1 MNATKKNRCVR
12 CVVAVN
18 WYLGISTPNIMDHY
32 GILSL
37 LPPLAAIVLAIWTRQ
52 VYLSLLTGIW
62 LGWIVIARGN
72 ILTGTFDTVQGLVD
86 VFKDA
91 GNTRTIMFCALV
103 GALILFIQ
111 KSGGVEGY
119 ILRVNRWLEKLAKQ
133 DPRRERVWVQLL
145 AWLTGMVVFV
155 ETSIS
160 LLTVGTLYRP
170 LFDRLGISREKL
182 AYIADSTSAPTSIII
197 PFNGWGA
204 FIMGLLAAN
213 EFAHPFSVMF
223 SAMVYNFYPFL
234 AILLVLIVILTGRD
248 FGPMKRAERRVRE
261 TGALLHEGSEAM
273 VAEDLIEVQIQPG
286 VKPRAFNM
294 VIPIGVMVL
303 MMPVVLA
310 YTGWGEAPAGAGFWE
325 QLFSAIGK
333 GSGSTAV
340 LMAVLTAILVSMVLY
355 RVQGIFKIPEM
366 IDLTLKGVSSLMPL
380 ALLMLLAFAISGVC
394 KELKTGVYVAE
405 ITRAWLS
412 PGMAPLLIF
421 LVSGFIA
428 FATGT
433 SWGTFAI
440 MMGIAIPMARELDA
454 DMFMVIAAVMGGGVF
469 GDHCSPI
476 SDTTILA
483 SMSSATDHIDHVR
496 TQLPYALLAGGAAA
510 LGYFILGFMS

>member
-1 MNATKKNRCVR
+1 
-12 CVVAVN
+12 
-18 WYLGISTPNIMDHY
+18 MDHY
-32 GILSL
+32 GLFSL
-37 LPPLAAIVLAIWTRQ
+37 VPPLIAIILAIWTRQ
-52 VYLSLLTGIW
+52 VYLSLLIGIW
-62 LGWIVIARGN
+62 LGWVVIADGN
-72 ILTGTFDTVQGLVD
+72 LLAGTFDTVQGLVS
-86 VFKDA
+86 VFQDP

-119 ILRVNRWLEKLAKQ
+119 IRRVNRWLEKLAKE
-133 DPRRERVWVQLL
+133 DPKRERKWVQIL

-182 AYIADSTSAPTSIII
+182 AYLADSTSAPTSIII

-213 EFAHPFSVMF
+213 EFAHPFSAMF
-223 SAMVYNFYPFL
+223 KAMPYNFYPFL
-234 AILLVLIVILTGRD
+234 ALILVFIVIITD
-248 FGPMKRAERRVRE
+248 WNFGPMKKAEKRVRE
-261 TGALLHEGSEAM
+261 TGALLAEGSEAM
-273 VAEDLIEVQIQPG
+273 VAEELTEVKVEEG
-286 VKPRAFNM
+286 VKPRALNM
-294 VIPIGVMVL
+294 VIPIAVMVL
-303 MMPVVLA
+303 MMPVILA
-310 YTGWGEAPAGAGFWE
+310 YTGWGEAKGEAGFWN
-325 QLFSAIGK
+325 QLFVAIGK

-340 LMAVLTAILVSMVLY
+340 LMAVLTAILVSMILY
-355 RVQGIFKIPEM
+355 RIQRIFKVPQM
-366 IDLTLKGVSSLMPL
+366 IDITLKGISSLMPL
-380 ALLMLLAFAISGVC
+380 ALLMMLAFAISGVC
-394 KELKTGVYVAE
+394 KELHTGQYVAE

-412 PGMAPLLIF
+412 PAMAPLLVF
-421 LVSGFIA
+421 LVSCFIA

-440 MMGIAIPMARELDA
+440 MIGIAIPMARELDA
-454 DMFMVIAAVMGGGVF
+454 NAFMVIGAVMGGAVF

-483 SMSSATDHIDHVR
+483 SMASATDHIDHVR
-496 TQLPYALLAGGAAA
+496 TQIPYALLAGGVAA
-510 LGYFILGFMS
+510 LGYLFFGLIGV

>member
-1 MNATKKNRCVR
+1 ME
-12 CVVAVN
+12 
-18 WYLGISTPNIMDHY
+18 HY
-32 GILSL
+32 GWLSL
-37 LPPLAAIVLAIWTRQ
+37 LPPIIAIVLAIRTRQ

-62 LGWIVIARGN
+62 LGWIVIEQGN
-72 ILTGTFDTVQGLVD
+72 LLTGTFAMVQGLVD
-86 VFKDA
+86 VFKDP

-103 GALILFIQ
+103 GALILFVQ

-119 ILRVNRWLEKLAKQ
+119 IRVVNGWLEKLAKN
-133 DPRRERVWVQLL
+133 DPKRERLWAQLL
-145 AWLTGMVVFV
+145 AWLTGMIVFV

-182 AYIADSTSAPTSIII
+182 AYVADSTSAPTSIII

-234 AILLVLIVILTGRD
+234 ALLLVLIVILTGRD
-248 FGPMKRAERRVRE
+248 IGPMRKAEKRVRE
-261 TGALLHEGSEAM
+261 TGALLAEGSEAM
-273 VAEDLIEVQIQPG
+273 VAEDLIEVEVQKG
-286 VKPRAFNM
+286 VTPRAFNM
-294 VIPIGVMVL
+294 VIPIAVMVL

-310 YTGWGEAPAGAGFWE
+310 YTGWGATNAGDGFGE
-325 QLFSAIGK
+325 RLFMAIGQ

-340 LMAVLTAILVSMVLY
+340 LMAVLFAIFVSMVLY
-355 RVQGIFKIPEM
+355 RAQRIFKVREM

-380 ALLMLLAFAISGVC
+380 ALLMMLAFAISGVC
-394 KELKTGVYVAE
+394 KELNTGTYVAE
-405 ITRAWLS
+405 ITRSWLS
-412 PGMAPLLIF
+412 PGLAPM
-421 LVSGFIA
+421 LVFVVSAFIA

-454 DMFMVIAAVMGGGVF
+454 NVYMVIAAVMSGGVF

-496 TQLPYALLAGGAAA
+496 TQMPYALLAGGGAAVLFWVVGL
-510 LGYFILGFMS
+510 LGC